1 MAKGKNLLKPLQ
13 IQTLGKGKH
22 RDAPNLY
29 LQVDERAYT
38 LKSGEKRASIS
49 RKFVYRYSRTIV
61 MEDGTKQVKTHNI
74 SLGPV
79 DKVSLAEARDR
90 AKELDYQRF
99 NFEDPATIRKQRKAA
114 AKLETVKGKSLK
126 DVADERIAIIHIN
139 RKNDR
144 SKNQWTNS
152 LRDHV
157 HPHIGHIPVAD
168 ISKAD
173 ILSVLNRIWYTNI
186 TTANRVR
193 QRLADI
199 LRYATASG
207 YRPEGLPNHAEWKGN
222 LEYVLPSPDDVKQ
235 KNATGQSGFTAV
247 PHQRMNELVLAMQG
261 EGPSLAAKCLL
272 LIGWTA
278 CRSSEARGAK
288 WSEFDL
294 DGGVWTVSAARMKN
308 NKERRVPLPPP
319 LMQMLQDMPR
329 SPHSDLVF
337 PSSNDTPISD
347 VLINNLME
355 KHGFGDYTIHGLRK
369 AFKSWGMDYEKNREA
384 IEVQLSHELGNRVE
398 RAYIDTDMFDVR
410 AELMTQWCE
419 YTLTK
424 RDQAARV
431 TDIKTRKAL

>member
-38 LKSGEKRASIS
+38 LQSGEQRTSIS
-49 RKFVYRYSRTIV
+49 RKWVYRYSRTIV
-61 MEDGTKQVKTHNI
+61 REDGTKQVKTHNI

-79 DKVSLAEARDR
+79 DKVSLSEARER

-114 AKLETVKGKSLK
+114 AKLEAVKGKTLK
-126 DVADERIAIIHIN
+126 EVADERIAIIHIN

-144 SKNQWTNS
+144 SKNQWTSS

-173 ILSVLNRIWYTNI
+173 ILNVLNRIWYTLPE
-186 TTANRVR
+186 TANRVR

-222 LEYVLPSPDDVKQ
+222 LEYVLPNTDDVKKKKPTEQ
-235 KNATGQSGFTAV
+235 EGFAAV

-261 EGPSLAAKCLL
+261 EGHKIAAKCLL
-272 LIGWTA
+272 MISWTA
-278 CRSSEARGAK
+278 CRSSEARGVQ
-288 WSEFDL
+288 WSELDL
-294 DGGVWTVSAARMKN
+294 DAGVWTVSAARMKN
-308 NKERRVPLPPP
+308 NKDRRVPLPPP
-319 LMQMLQDMPR
+319 LVQMLREMPR
-329 SPHSDLVF
+329 SATTDLVF
-337 PSSNDTPISD
+337 PSSNDTPVSD
-347 VLINNLME
+347 VLINKLME

-384 IEVQLSHELGNRVE
+384 IEVQMSHELGNRVE
-398 RAYIDTDMFDVR
+398 RAYINTDMFDVR

-424 RDQAARV
+424 RDQAASV

>member
-13 IQTLGKGKH
+13 LQALGKGKH

-29 LQVDERAYT
+29 LQVDERKYT
-38 LKSGEKRASIS
+38 LKSGEQRVSIS
-49 RKFVYRYSRTIV
+49 RKWVYRYSRTITRT
-61 MEDGTKQVKTHNI
+61 DGTKEVKTNNI

-79 DKVSLAEARDR
+79 DKVSLAQARDR
-90 AKELDYQRF
+90 AKELDFQRY

-114 AKLETVKGKSLK
+114 AKMEAARGKTLK
-126 DVADERIAIIHIN
+126 EVADERIEALHTN

-144 SKNQWTNS
+144 SKNQWVSS

-157 HPHIGHIPVAD
+157 HPYIGHVPVSD
-168 ISKAD
+168 ISKTD
-173 ILSVLNRIWYTNI
+173 VLSVLKPIWYTK
-186 TTANRVR
+186 TETAKRVR

-222 LEYVLPSPDDVKQ
+222 LEYVLPKPDDLK
-235 KNATGQSGFTAV
+235 KGDGFAAV
-247 PHQRMNELVLAMQG
+247 PYNRTNELVMAMQG
-261 EGPSLAAKCLL
+261 EGHKLAAKCLL
-272 LIGWTA
+272 LISWTA

-294 DGGVWTVSAARMKN
+294 DAGVWTVSAIRMKN
-308 NKERRVPLPPP
+308 NKDRRVPLPPT
-319 LMQMLQDMPR
+319 LVQMLKEMPR
-329 SPHSDLVF
+329 SATTDLVF
-337 PSSNDTPISD
+337 PSANDTPISD
-347 VLINNLME
+347 VTINDLMD

-369 AFKSWGMDYEKNREA
+369 AFKSWGLDYEKNREA
-384 IEVQLSHELGNRVE
+384 IEVQMAHELGNKVE
-398 RAYIDTDMFDVR
+398 RAYIDTDMLDVR
-410 AELMTQWCE
+410 AELMTQWCD

-424 RDQAARV
+424 RDQAANV